1 MSSSESSSD
10 SGQSSISKPPHAKNS
25 LHDDDDN
32 TSGSDSE
39 SADSSTDGDSKAED
53 TQVLSHAEKRRQ
65 KKELKNKARDEKAA
79 ENKVKNTAEIA
90 PSKAPKRQNSVWV
103 GNLTFKTTP
112 QSLRQFFDGVG
123 EITRIHMPM
132 KLTSGGPS
140 GGAVKENRGFAYVDF
155 ATPEAK
161 VVAITL
167 SENHLDGR
175 RLLIK
180 DGDDFDGRPST
191 SKADPAEGTPGKPSG
206 TTKTAQKILSAQKQP
221 PGPTLFLGNL
231 GFAATDE
238 SIREMFDRT
247 RTQSKGGAEPEDEE
261 QKPGLSASIR
271 KIRMGTFED
280 TGKCKGWAFADFTNT
295 EAATAAL
302 TSRKAFYLD
311 GRQLVVEFASPDAVR
326 RGGYRS
332 DARDKKP
339 IRSDSAQD
347 NERPKRKAFG
357 EEGDES
363 KAHDAEDKPWKRRHT
378 DDERSERRRTTTKDG
393 RPKFRPKPGA
403 ALALAKRQE
412 VAIVPS
418 QGKKTV
424 FE

>member
-1 MSSSESSSD
+1 M
-10 SGQSSISKPPHAKNS
+10 
-25 LHDDDDN
+25 
-32 TSGSDSE
+32 
-39 SADSSTDGDSKAED
+39 
-53 TQVLSHAEKRRQ
+53 
-65 KKELKNKARDEKAA
+65 
-79 ENKVKNTAEIA
+79 
-90 PSKAPKRQNSVWV
+90 
-103 GNLTFKTTP
+103 
-112 QSLRQFFDGVG
+112 
-123 EITRIHMPM
+123 
-132 KLTSGGPS
+132 
-140 GGAVKENRGFAYVDF
+140 
-155 ATPEAK
+155 
-161 VVAITL
+161 
-167 SENHLDGR
+167 
-175 RLLIK
+175 
-180 DGDDFDGRPST
+180 
-191 SKADPAEGTPGKPSG
+191 
-206 TTKTAQKILSAQKQP
+206 
-221 PGPTLFLGNL
+221 
-231 GFAATDE
+231 
-238 SIREMFDRT
+238 
-247 RTQSKGGAEPEDEE
+247 
-261 QKPGLSASIR
+261 
-271 KIRMGTFED
+271 
-280 TGKCKGWAFADFTNT
+280 
-295 EAATAAL
+295 
-302 TSRKAFYLD
+302 D

>member
-140 GGAVKENRGFAYVDF
+140 GGAVKENRGLVDLCL
-155 ATPEAK
+155 AN
-161 VVAITL
+161 V
-167 SENHLDGR
+167 
-175 RLLIK
+175 
-180 DGDDFDGRPST
+180 
-191 SKADPAEGTPGKPSG
+191 PACT
-206 TTKTAQKILSAQKQP
+206 
-221 PGPTLFLGNL
+221 
-231 GFAATDE
+231 
-238 SIREMFDRT
+238 
-247 RTQSKGGAEPEDEE
+247 
-261 QKPGLSASIR
+261 
-271 KIRMGTFED
+271 
-280 TGKCKGWAFADFTNT
+280 
-295 EAATAAL
+295 
-302 TSRKAFYLD
+302 
-311 GRQLVVEFASPDAVR
+311 
-326 RGGYRS
+326 
-332 DARDKKP
+332 
-339 IRSDSAQD
+339 
-347 NERPKRKAFG
+347 
-357 EEGDES
+357 
-363 KAHDAEDKPWKRRHT
+363 
-378 DDERSERRRTTTKDG
+378 
-393 RPKFRPKPGA
+393 
-403 ALALAKRQE
+403 
-412 VAIVPS
+412 
-418 QGKKTV
+418 
-424 FE
+424 